1 MFGEA
6 AVGPC
11 PGRRILVVD
20 DYQDAAETLCRLLK
34 MHGHE
39 VRAARN
45 GSEAIAAALAQRP
58 EFVLL
63 DLALPGMDGYQLAAR
78 LRREASCRQ
87 AVIIAVTGYGRP
99 EDREQ
104 SRAAGI
110 NYHLLKPVDLTT
122 LLSVLSQSE
131 RVDS

>member
-6 AVGPC
+6 ALGPR

-20 DYQDAAETLCRLLK
+20 DYQDAAESLCRLLK

-39 VRAARN
+39 VQAARD

-78 LRREASCRQ
+78 LRGEASCRQ

-104 SRAAGI
+104 SHAAGI
-110 NYHLLKPVDLTT
+110 NHHLLKP
-122 LLSVLSQSE
+122 
-131 RVDS
+131 